1 MIVSFLEGENIL
13 KLSEGHL
20 GEAYRI
26 SDLSHLNKVV
36 QKRLL
41 DLGVIEGVE
50 ISYIRKMPFGG
61 PYILEV
67 CGQYISLRK
76 KDVDYIEVEEV

>member
-1 MIVSFLEGENIL
+1 MKLTEGQIGA
-13 KLSEGHL
+13 K
-20 GEAYRI
+20 YRI
-26 SDLSHLNKVV
+26 CNLSNLNRIV

-50 ISYIRKMPFGG
+50 VTCIRKMPFGG

-67 CGQYISLRK
+67 CGQQISLRK
-76 KDVDYIEVEEV
+76 KDVNCIEVEEM

>member
-1 MIVSFLEGENIL
+1 M
-13 KLSEGHL
+13 KLTEANL
-20 GEAYRI
+20 GEIYRI
-26 SDLSHLNKVV
+26 RNLSKLNEIV

-50 ISYIRKMPFGG
+50 ISYIHTMPFGG

-67 CGQYISLRK
+67 CGQQISLRK
-76 KDVDYIEVEEV
+76 KDVQCIEVEEV